1 MQKSARNGMA
11 FMQADDLLMPA
22 SHLLQEDRMT
32 QAAPRDTGGAPVLPY
47 MMSPGPKPALGFFE
61 RNDQFQAQTR
71 PALWTEEAQGYWVF
85 TDHEVILDGLNQPDL
100 FSNSVIVPVEPDPPY
115 KWIPIMLDPPEHTK
129 WRQLLGGYFSP
140 KRVKDMKADQYRFA
154 GDLIEKFQT
163 RGEVEFMSEF
173 AQVFPTT
180 IFLQIMGMPEDK
192 LDEFMEWEHAI
203 LHGTEE
209 TDPDRSKRTQAMM
222 DVMGYFGGLIA
233 ERKAHPDLDANDI
246 VTDALKWR
254 IDGEEPKPEDLLS
267 CFLLLFMAGLD
278 TVAAQSSYMIRHLAT
293 HPVDRKR
300 IVGTRR
306 SSRTPSR
313 RCCAPTRSCRPP
325 ARPPGMPTSTAAR
338 SRPATWRRSRCRW
351 PAATT
356 KPSRTRR
363 RSTSTGRTSRT
374 FPSAP
379 APHRSLGPTS
389 RGRSWSCSW
398 RSGTSASP
406 STSWPRSPS
415 STPVVSS
422 ASTR

>member
-1 MQKSARNGMA
+1 MA

-61 RNDQFQAQTR
+61 RNDEFQAQTR

-300 IVGTRR
+300 IVEDPSIIPHAIEEMLRAYPIVQTARKATRDADFHGCPIKAGDMASFPLSMAGR
-306 SSRTPSR
+306 DDKAFPNAKEVDFDREDVRHISFGAGPH
-313 RCCAPTRSCRPP
+313 RCLGSHL
-325 ARPPGMPTSTAAR
+325 ARQELVVFLEEWHKRIPEYELAEEPIEHAGGVFGIDALKL
-338 SRPATWRRSRCRW
+338 RW
-351 PAATT
+351 PA
-356 KPSRTRR
+356 
-363 RSTSTGRTSRT
+363 
-374 FPSAP
+374 
-379 APHRSLGPTS
+379 
-389 RGRSWSCSW
+389 
-398 RSGTSASP
+398 
-406 STSWPRSPS
+406 
-415 STPVVSS
+415 
-422 ASTR
+422 